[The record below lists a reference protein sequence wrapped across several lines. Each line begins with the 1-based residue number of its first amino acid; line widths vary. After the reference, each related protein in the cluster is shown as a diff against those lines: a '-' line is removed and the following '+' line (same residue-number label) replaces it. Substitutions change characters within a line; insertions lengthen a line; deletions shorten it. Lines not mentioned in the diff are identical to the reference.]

1 LRHSSTLFSQPDGCG
16 NHAPDRAYGFIVPVV
31 YEELI
36 FTVRVSNLHLQFSVL
51 FTTFSLFFLHCCQLS
66 CTAFFKHSSCF
77 FALLLIF
84 FAIFSYSSIIRAKMF
99 DLCSKICTALKPQC
113 GINFVR
119 KIFRILEKFLKY
131 NLWKHKNNS
140 IEQYIRETNRNNKQ
154 LTSKK
159 YAAQT
164 SDFGCNEQQLTSIL
178 TQSDRSNRKC
188 LILESRFRETF

>member
-1 LRHSSTLFSQPDGCG
+1 
-16 NHAPDRAYGFIVPVV
+16 
-31 YEELI
+31 
-36 FTVRVSNLHLQFSVL
+36 
-51 FTTFSLFFLHCCQLS
+51 
-66 CTAFFKHSSCF
+66 
-77 FALLLIF
+77 
-84 FAIFSYSSIIRAKMF
+84 MF

-188 LILESRFRETF
+188 LILEKLSPEKITMWEWWISRSTSAAVRRLSPKTVFHCENSRLDVIMRLFRS

>member
-1 LRHSSTLFSQPDGCG
+1 
-16 NHAPDRAYGFIVPVV
+16 
-31 YEELI
+31 
-36 FTVRVSNLHLQFSVL
+36 
-51 FTTFSLFFLHCCQLS
+51 
-66 CTAFFKHSSCF
+66 
-77 FALLLIF
+77 
-84 FAIFSYSSIIRAKMF
+84 MF

-188 LILESRFRETF
+188 LILEIRYARKGAVGSNPTPSARRDGRPAGASVSSGMLQASNAGCMASYSSRTPNTPPSISAMSSIGTFSPPQSSTARSYSSIFFTGPVALTYAPPVFFSSG

>member
-1 LRHSSTLFSQPDGCG
+1 
-16 NHAPDRAYGFIVPVV
+16 
-31 YEELI
+31 
-36 FTVRVSNLHLQFSVL
+36 
-51 FTTFSLFFLHCCQLS
+51 
-66 CTAFFKHSSCF
+66 
-77 FALLLIF
+77 
-84 FAIFSYSSIIRAKMF
+84 MF

-188 LILESRFRETF
+188 LILESRFRETFWHSDSFFKAFVAVICCYSAKGCLKAFLTV

>member
-1 LRHSSTLFSQPDGCG
+1 
-16 NHAPDRAYGFIVPVV
+16 
-31 YEELI
+31 
-36 FTVRVSNLHLQFSVL
+36 
-51 FTTFSLFFLHCCQLS
+51 
-66 CTAFFKHSSCF
+66 
-77 FALLLIF
+77 
-84 FAIFSYSSIIRAKMF
+84 MF

-188 LILESRFRETF
+188 LILEIRLRVTVRGFESHPVRHLDPESCCFRGLAVICCTHYNPDPVTVQECGDVFRICGRSR

>member
-1 LRHSSTLFSQPDGCG
+1 
-16 NHAPDRAYGFIVPVV
+16 
-31 YEELI
+31 
-36 FTVRVSNLHLQFSVL
+36 
-51 FTTFSLFFLHCCQLS
+51 
-66 CTAFFKHSSCF
+66 
-77 FALLLIF
+77 
-84 FAIFSYSSIIRAKMF
+84 MF

-140 IEQYIRETNRNNKQ
+140 IEQYIREPNRNNKQ

-188 LILESRFRETF
+188 LILEKLFAEVLSRAGKRLQIRLFQSFVFWPPEKSTTFC

>member
-1 LRHSSTLFSQPDGCG
+1 
-16 NHAPDRAYGFIVPVV
+16 
-31 YEELI
+31 
-36 FTVRVSNLHLQFSVL
+36 
-51 FTTFSLFFLHCCQLS
+51 
-66 CTAFFKHSSCF
+66 
-77 FALLLIF
+77 
-84 FAIFSYSSIIRAKMF
+84 MF

-188 LILESRFRETF
+188 LILEIRQRMQFYRRSPIYELSPCYSPLSQQYLSLRAGLGNLQALVPTAI

>member
-1 LRHSSTLFSQPDGCG
+1 
-16 NHAPDRAYGFIVPVV
+16 
-31 YEELI
+31 
-36 FTVRVSNLHLQFSVL
+36 
-51 FTTFSLFFLHCCQLS
+51 
-66 CTAFFKHSSCF
+66 
-77 FALLLIF
+77 
-84 FAIFSYSSIIRAKMF
+84 MF

-188 LILESRFRETF
+188 LILEISLGAIPRGFESHPLRQAIMRFPFFEGNRIFAFSEPVLSTLRRELALPFIPAKQRSYPSRVAPPAASALLSWPVPKKSWN